1 MIYKAS
7 LRPIA
12 NFRYTDLEIG
22 QVETGAA
29 LADIKASSSLHACY
43 SFKADIV
50 KEIRAVSSPSFY
62 SYLYQKHH
70 NMAHP

>member
-22 QVETGAA
+22 QMETRAA
-29 LADIKASSSLHACY
+29 LADIKASSWLHACY
-43 SFKADIV
+43 LFKADIV
-50 KEIRAVSSPSFY
+50 KENREVSSPSSY
-62 SYLYQKHH
+62 SYLYQKHQ